1 MFTQSKCDERY
12 EDMASAKSRLA
23 TEIHPIAGAKKGW
36 RLLPYH
42 WWIRRW
48 SRLKGLSLKQKLLRI
63 PIAAIAASMDLVVF
77 IAAIRDVHRGRA
89 FGYWGRGVISDH

>member
-23 TEIHPIAGAKKGW
+23 TEIHPIAGAKK
-36 RLLPYH
+36 RVAFVALSLVDPALVT
-42 WWIRRW
+42 
-48 SRLKGLSLKQKLLRI
+48 LKGLSLKQKLLRI
-63 PIAAIAASMDLVVF
+63 PIAATAASMDLVVF

-89 FGYWGRGVISDH
+89 FGYSGRV